1 MCICVGAMGVGV
13 LSVQVEA
20 IPKPL
25 DKKVKYRKKEDG
37 RGKTIPLKTE
47 YSTQNSKTHVE
58 KLMLRWSAKNINT
71 WKGNS
76 LFHFEISMFRCSKI

>member
-1 MCICVGAMGVGV
+1 MYVWAPWGWGM

-25 DKKVKYRKKEDG
+25 DKKVKYRKKENG
-37 RGKTIPLKTE
+37 RGKNIPLKTE

-58 KLMLRWSAKNINT
+58 KLTLRGRAKNINT
-71 WKGNS
+71 GLPWWRSG
-76 LFHFEISMFRCSKI
+76 